1 MRLSTICTG
10 VGAIWFLWFVGALDF
25 APKLWADIGK
35 WDGADSINR
44 FGSIGMKAIANQWQN
59 KIGDKPVTANEA
71 KELGES
77 CKPST
82 AADGVRLPYS
92 EYQKHLNAI
101 ALKVR
106 SPLQDKNSYTFC
118 EGNANRLFSKMVG
131 TDSYIYLPEWQK
143 DKALIIKGSNGS
155 ETVIDIPKSDAID
168 K

>member
-10 VGAIWFLWFVGALDF
+10 VGAIALLWFFGFIDF
-25 APKLWADIGK
+25 APKLLADLSK
-35 WDGADSINR
+35 WDGVDSINR
-44 FGSIGMKAIANQWQN
+44 FGTIGLKAISNQWKA

-71 KELGES
+71 KELGDR

-82 AADGVRLPYS
+82 AADGVRLSYS

-106 SPLQDKNSYTFC
+106 SPLQDKNLYTFC
-118 EGNANRLFSKMVG
+118 EGNGNRLFSKLVG

-155 ETVIDIPKSDAID
+155 EQVIDIPKSDAID
-168 K
+168 R